1 MLDEKLVFTGP
12 FSRLWGLRERDSQN
26 KTYIRDVFDLI
37 LGQFAQILILA
48 LGHQLQSR
56 QL

>member
-12 FSRLWGLRERDSQN
+12 FARLWGLRERDSQN

>member
-1 MLDEKLVFTGP
+1 MLDEKLVVTGP
-12 FSRLWGLRERDSQN
+12 SARWPRENSQN
-26 KTYIRDVFDLI
+26 ETYIRDVFDLI
-37 LGQFAQILILA
+37 LGQFAQMLILA